1 MDFRRIKFEIAKEKF
16 FRWCKEKWNLTKEK
30 AQYLWDNY
38 KYEIITMGPIAIAGI
53 AKIAKSIASMQNAKA
68 EENHRLMDIYDH
80 STGQYYHCK
89 RPLTN
94 QERLELERRLDNG
107 EKKGQILRDMGLI

>member
-1 MDFRRIKFEIAKEKF
+1 MRRVDFEIAKEKF
-16 FRWCKEKWNLTKEK
+16 FKWCEEKWNLTKEK

-38 KYEIITMGPIAIAGI
+38 KYEIITLGPIALASI
-53 AKIAKSIASMQNAKA
+53 AKIVQSIAKANATKA
-68 EENHRLMDIYDH
+68 EDTRRLCDIYDH

-94 QERLELERRLDNG
+94 QERLELERRLGNG
-107 EKKGQILRDMGLI
+107 EKKGEILRDMGLI